1 MHRVSIRFVRKETR
15 TWALAALKPFPDVGP
30 LPFMAP
36 WIKMIGSKCRLLKI
50 TMRDK
55 ATTLHRLLLLPDQ
68 LKLTEFPDSIVII
81 RDFLSQGFYCYSAP
95 YLSLGAPHSWSENRF
110 RLKSLLRKWLSYSWK
125 LSFCSQMK
133 WAKWSH
139 LSQTEK
145 GLNAEELRVK
155 IPLFISKTHL
165 SLFSSQLRRS
175 DFAEA
180 IQASSSWPSTCCC
193 SPAAGQKKGPGQSRF
208 GVEKRIFSQCVWAW
222 QRISEPLCSGQ
233 SKGMQH
239 ELVVFGCFKA
249 SVAGA
254 PTSYLNGTIQ
264 IKLANDAKGIRQ

>member
-1 MHRVSIRFVRKETR
+1 MLPIADQKTVSVSNPCSGNGYHTR
-15 TWALAALKPFPDVGP
+15 GN
-30 LPFMAP
+30 
-36 WIKMIGSKCRLLKI
+36 C
-50 TMRDK
+50 
-55 ATTLHRLLLLPDQ
+55 
-68 LKLTEFPDSIVII
+68 
-81 RDFLSQGFYCYSAP
+81 
-95 YLSLGAPHSWSENRF
+95 HSVARWSEQSGVISL
-110 RLKSLLRKWLSYSWK
+110 RLRRDS
-125 LSFCSQMK
+125 
-133 WAKWSH
+133 
-139 LSQTEK
+139 T
-145 GLNAEELRVK
+145 EELRVK

-193 SPAAGQKKGPGQSRF
+193 SPALMVRKKGPGQSRF

>member
-1 MHRVSIRFVRKETR
+1 MHRVSIRFVRKATR

-55 ATTLHRLLLLPDQ
+55 ATTLHRLLLLLVRQ
-68 LKLTEFPDSIVII
+68 QAKLTEFPDSIVII

-125 LSFCSQMK
+125 LSFCTKMK

-139 LSQTEK
+139 CM
-145 GLNAEELRVK
+145 GLLAPLVEGTLRRVK

-180 IQASSSWPSTCCC
+180 IQAS
-193 SPAAGQKKGPGQSRF
+193 AAEQQQLTF
-208 GVEKRIFSQCVWAW
+208 
-222 QRISEPLCSGQ
+222 
-233 SKGMQH
+233 
-239 ELVVFGCFKA
+239 
-249 SVAGA
+249 
-254 PTSYLNGTIQ
+254 YL
-264 IKLANDAKGIRQ
+264 LL